1 MGAVRAPTKKLGSW
15 ARRVFRMPKSRSL
28 RDVPDDC
35 DRRNNEGY
43 AKRASQSGEN
53 KTRIHHTPQLSLL
66 KVQLRPPCS
75 LESILYLSRRS
86 D

>member
-1 MGAVRAPTKKLGSW
+1 MGAVPGPTKKLGSW
-15 ARRVFRMPKSRSL
+15 ARRVFRMPQSRSL

-53 KTRIHHTPQLSLL
+53 KTRIHHTPIELIESPITAALLSG
-66 KVQLRPPCS
+66 VNP
-75 LESILYLSRRS
+75 LSFARN
-86 D
+86 